1 MEIVRLQQYN
11 NNNNN
16 KNNDQ
21 KKKKM
26 IKIINAWKYSNQ
38 NAMKPSTASTCDN
51 GAMKL
56 ETEPVT
62 EGFRKDDYL
71 AKV

>member
-1 MEIVRLQQYN
+1 
-11 NNNNN
+11 
-16 KNNDQ
+16 
-21 KKKKM
+21 
-26 IKIINAWKYSNQ
+26 
-38 NAMKPSTASTCDN
+38 MKPSTASTCDN